1 MSSFVEYTR
10 LHLPDTSP
18 NGVDASTPDS
28 KATVRSK
35 MVRFVWVASA
45 PGLRLAA
52 TAWSS
57 SFFIAATSEDESDAV
72 ATIRVRPRPRRRNLA
87 GEGTRTDVDSSDVV
101 DMTMGLQHDEEVSS
115 KYGII
120 KSCTCKHSHKVTSIT
135 CLTLTVFQSGI
146 QRN

>member
-1 MSSFVEYTR
+1 MSSRQKTLAAVHRALLASATP
-10 LHLPDTSP
+10 LAPSSASP
-18 NGVDASTPDS
+18 LAPRAFGELA
-28 KATVRSK
+28 ARWVRSK

-101 DMTMGLQHDEEVSS
+101 DMTMGLQHDE
-115 KYGII
+115 
-120 KSCTCKHSHKVTSIT
+120 
-135 CLTLTVFQSGI
+135 
-146 QRN
+146 

>member
-57 SFFIAATSEDESDAV
+57 SFFIAATSDDESDAV
-72 ATIRVRPRPRRRNLA
+72 ATMRVWPRPRRRNLA
-87 GEGTRTDVDSSDVV
+87 GEGTRTDVDSSDV
-101 DMTMGLQHDEEVSS
+101 DMTSAM
-115 KYGII
+115 
-120 KSCTCKHSHKVTSIT
+120 
-135 CLTLTVFQSGI
+135 CLRRRSEFREMNY
-146 QRN
+146 RNYPW

>member
-1 MSSFVEYTR
+1 LSSFVEYTR

-72 ATIRVRPRPRRRNLA
+72 ATMRVWPRHRRRNLA
-87 GEGTRTDVDSSDVV
+87 GEGTRTDVDSSDV
-101 DMTMGLQHDEEVSS
+101 DMTKKWVPRDV

-120 KSCTCKHSHKVTSIT
+120 KCCTCKHRHTVTSIT
-135 CLTLTVFQSGI
+135 VSSQSSS
-146 QRN
+146 